1 MIKRTVYIAAL
12 LASSSMFV
20 AVPAF
25 ALDCVKNDK
34 LVDAYE
40 SGVDA
45 GRKDAKKNKGDHEK
59 KRMDHAHLSNK
70 HQRRCF
76 KKGYHTGYDN
86 AAADINKHESA
97 HKNNPYEKGSNEYEY
112 YADGCKAGKE
122 DGKANMSSVYQRYDY
137 QYDSRFEKPFKKGY
151 ETCWKKYR

>member
-1 MIKRTVYIAAL
+1 MIKLTLYTAAL
-12 LASSSMFV
+12 FASSLMFV
-20 AVPAF
+20 ATTAF

-34 LVDAYE
+34 LVHAYE

-45 GRKDAKKNKGDHEK
+45 GRKDAKMHKGDHEK
-59 KRMDHAHLSNK
+59 KRMDHSHLSNK

-76 KKGYHTGYDN
+76 KKGYHAGYDN
-86 AAADINKHESA
+86 AAADMNKHESA
-97 HKNNPYEKGSNEYEY
+97 YKNNPYEKGSNEYEY
-112 YADGCKAGKE
+112 YADGCNAGMK

-137 QYDSRFEKPFKKGY
+137 QYDTRFEKPFKKGY